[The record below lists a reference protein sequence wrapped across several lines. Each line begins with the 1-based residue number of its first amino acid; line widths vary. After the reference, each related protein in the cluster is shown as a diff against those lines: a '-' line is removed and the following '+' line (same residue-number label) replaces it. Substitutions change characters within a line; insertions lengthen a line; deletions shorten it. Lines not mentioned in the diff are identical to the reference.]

1 MQYQL
6 EALEIPED
14 GYNRDTQIKLWT
26 EWWVDNL
33 NKYDLHYI
41 EQGFVHGQE
50 NRDRFKAAGIEQ
62 SGDDYINEKMMI
74 ANRIEIHSDTQ
85 FFQFGIQGTLDTRD
99 AREAA
104 EYALTLLKVRE
115 WTS

>member
-6 EALEIPED
+6 EAIEIPED
-14 GYNRDTQIKLWT
+14 EYNRETQVKLWT

-85 FFQFGIQGTLDTRD
+85 HFLFGIVEPLDHKD
-99 AREAA
+99 AKKAS